1 MENKKYTLLNF
12 LKEDDA
18 PLISIEIPIIQRD
31 YAQGRSD
38 KRSKEIR
45 ETFLKALIR
54 AIEEKVPLELDFVY
68 GKRDKNK
75 VFLLDGQQRIT
86 TLYLLHWYIAQRIRK
101 PSLLKEVTLGY
112 HVRQY
117 ADEFTQKLSDENILI
132 DFSSSIPSV
141 AVCDCSWFFEAWKH
155 DPTVS
160 GMLNTLD
167 TIHELLKDKEINEER
182 YWQLLKNG
190 AVTFYWLDLEE
201 HQLTDELYLKMNA
214 RGKQLSKFE
223 NFKASLVKRIND
235 EQWENEKKVE
245 ETFSYK
251 MDTAYTDLFWQYRGD
266 QTVIDNEAM
275 NFFAGMAMIAH
286 ALRDKS
292 DEESEENKKIIDRIQ
307 ELFKTPLSVVAS
319 DYFSKEDFKRLKDFL
334 DFYSESKNLTI
345 DTSLWKYFTD
355 THEKTFFEIFIRDN
369 KATYPQRVF
378 FYALTQ
384 LFIKVEDNVK
394 REDFIRVVRNIIENA
409 SISVDT
415 FAGAIKLMQELLKG
429 SKDIYSYLSKTV
441 IQSKFASYQVKQ
453 EIDKAKRIV
462 ADSQWKEAIWEAEDH
477 PMFKGDIGFLLLETE
492 NNLDLFKKR
501 YEVAKEMFDEDGV
514 TDKYKENMLLIRAL
528 ISRFDQWHL
537 VTHGLTF
544 DCEKET
550 WKKILKYDKDKDKDN
565 KNYWVRYFL
574 NVLDSTTPLAS
585 TTPLRELI
593 KQPSQIIDRERPHQ
607 ELYQT
612 QLLEAIEERRRNYD
626 YWKRKISYH
635 GRHKYILY
643 YDKSK
648 TEDFRYIFA
657 DDRNEKLARAV
668 EKGIITTEQQLEV
681 NGEKIPFFWGWDIKF
696 TYKEEVYI
704 WRYQYFD
711 DIVKEANKE
720 ICTEEAMQKI
730 FSFSL

>member
-1 MENKKYTLLNF
+1 M
-12 LKEDDA
+12 
-18 PLISIEIPIIQRD
+18 
-31 YAQGRSD
+31 
-38 KRSKEIR
+38 
-45 ETFLKALIR
+45 
-54 AIEEKVPLELDFVY
+54 
-68 GKRDKNK
+68 
-75 VFLLDGQQRIT
+75 
-86 TLYLLHWYIAQRIRK
+86 
-101 PSLLKEVTLGY
+101 GY

-182 YWQLLKNG
+182 YWQLLENG

-235 EQWENEKKVE
+235 EQWESEKKVE

-251 MDTAYTDLFWQYRGD
+251 MDTTYTDLFWQYRGD

-292 DEESEENKKIIDRIQ
+292 DHKRIEELYHYPLLVTASDFSVGDFDLITEFLDLYSKPEDFYID
-307 ELFKTPLSVVAS
+307 TPLW
-319 DYFSKEDFKRLKDFL
+319 DKDFKAD
-334 DFYSESKNLTI
+334 SG
-345 DTSLWKYFTD
+345 
-355 THEKTFFEIFIRDN
+355 KTFFEVFVKDN
-369 KATYPQRVF
+369 ASVYRQRVF

-409 SISVDT
+409 SISVET

-429 SKDIYSYLSKTV
+429 SQDIYSYLSKTA
-441 IQSKFASYQVKQ
+441 IQSKFASYQVEQ

-501 YEVAKEMFDEDGV
+501 YEVAKEMFDENGV
-514 TDKYKENMLLIRAL
+514 KGKYRENALLLRAL
-528 ISRFDQWHL
+528 ISRFDSWYL
-537 VTHGLTF
+537 FWDSLSL
-544 DCEKET
+544 DSSSET
-550 WKKILKYDKDKDKDN
+550 WKRFLRTDKRWVKYFILLLDHENELKQFITEDSLLGQEYCSEEDFKIRVKTHTN
-565 KNYWVRYFL
+565 
-574 NVLDSTTPLAS
+574 
-585 TTPLRELI
+585 
-593 KQPSQIIDRERPHQ
+593 
-607 ELYQT
+607 LYQT
-612 QLLEAIEERRRNYD
+612 ELLVAICEKCIFH
-626 YWKRKISYH
+626 WSY
-635 GRHKYILY
+635 KNYILY
-643 YDKSK
+643 PPYSQNERNK
-648 TEDFRYIFA
+648 YIVTHE
-657 DDRNEKLARAV
+657 RNDKLAKAI

-681 NGEKIPFFWGWDIKF
+681 NGKKIPFFWGWSVHFI
-696 TYKEEVYI
+696 YNNEEYWYYYHTDKPKI
-704 WRYQYFD
+704 TKNGQD
-711 DIVKEANKE
+711 
-720 ICTEEAMQKI
+720 CTEAMQKI

>member
-1 MENKKYTLLNF
+1 MSNKTTFLSFAQNKK
-12 LKEDDA
+12 
-18 PLISIEIPIIQRD
+18 IEIPIFQRD
-31 YAQGRSD
+31 YAQGRNDETTD
-38 KRSKEIR
+38 KIR
-45 ETFLKALIR
+45 KDFVSSLIEALDKNTPI
-54 AIEEKVPLELDFVY
+54 ELDFIY
-68 GKRDKNK
+68 GREVDNTIT
-75 VFLLDGQQRIT
+75 LIDGQQRLT
-86 TLYLLHWYIAQRIRK
+86 TLFLLHWYLSQRIGK
-101 PSLLKEVTLGY
+101 IDAFKNIKFS
-112 HVRQY
+112 Y
-117 ADEFTQKLSDENILI
+117 ATRDYAKDFTAQLTTEEDFKIDFTQTLSTELKNKN
-132 DFSSSIPSV
+132 
-141 AVCDCSWFFEAWKH
+141 WFYDDWQY

-167 TIHELLKDKEINEER
+167 EIHKQLRNKTIEHYWSLLEQDKQGII
-182 YWQLLKNG
+182 
-190 AVTFYWLDLEE
+190 TFYWLDLGE
-201 HQLTDELYLKMNA
+201 HHLTDELYLKMNA

-223 NFKASLVKRIND
+223 NFKASLIKRIND
-235 EQWENEKKVE
+235 EQWENEENIEK
-245 ETFSYK
+245 TFSYK
-251 MDTAYTDLFWQYRGD
+251 MDTTYTDLFWQYRGD
-266 QTVIDNEAM
+266 MNVIDYEVT
-275 NFFAGMAMIAH
+275 NFFAGMAMIGYV
-286 ALRDKS
+286 LK
-292 DEESEENKKIIDRIQ
+292 EKNSEAQQKRAQ
-307 ELFKTPLSVVAS
+307 ELFSNPLSVVAS
-319 DYFSKEDFKRLKDFL
+319 DFSKEDFERLEEFL
-334 DFYSESKNLTI
+334 DFYSTVENISIKT
-345 DTSLWKYFTD
+345 DLWKYYNTNN
-355 THEKTFFEIFIRDN
+355 KRGFFEEFIKDEN
-369 KATYPQRVF
+369 KGTQKAYRGATYKQRVF
-378 FYALTQ
+378 FYAITN
-384 LFIKVEDNVK
+384 LFIKVKDNK
-394 REDFIRVVRNIIENA
+394 AKIEEFIQVVRNIIENEA
-409 SISVDT
+409 IDSAET
-415 FAGAIKLMQELLKG
+415 FAGAIKLMQELLEG
-429 SKDIYSYLSKTV
+429 SQDIYSYLSKTA

-501 YEVAKEMFDEDGV
+501 YEVAKEMFDENGV
-514 TDKYKENMLLIRAL
+514 TDKYRENMLLIRAL

-537 VTHGLTF
+537 VTHGFTF

-550 WKKILKYDKDKDKDN
+550 WKKILEYD
-565 KNYWVRYFL
+565 NYWVRYFL

-648 TEDFRYIFA
+648 TEGFRYIFA
-657 DDRNEKLARAV
+657 DDRNEKLAKAV

>member
-18 PLISIEIPIIQRD
+18 PLISIEVPIIQRD

-38 KRSKEIR
+38 KRSREIR
-45 ETFLKALIR
+45 ETFLKTLIR

-201 HQLTDELYLKMNA
+201 HHLTDELYLKMNA

-235 EQWENEKKVE
+235 EQWESKEKVK

-251 MDTAYTDLFWQYRGD
+251 MDTAYTDLFWQYREED
-266 QTVIDNEAM
+266 KTIIDEEAM

-292 DEESEENKKIIDRIQ
+292 DHERI
-307 ELFKTPLSVVAS
+307 EYLYYNPLHVTAS
-319 DYFSKEDFKRLKDFL
+319 DFSKEDFKLITKFLDLYSNSKPEDFYIDTPLWDKDFKA
-334 DFYSESKNLTI
+334 DRG
-345 DTSLWKYFTD
+345 
-355 THEKTFFEIFIRDN
+355 KTFFKVFVKDN
-369 KATYPQRVF
+369 KSFYKQRVF
-378 FYALTQ
+378 FYAVSY
-384 LFIKVEDNVK
+384 LFIKVDDEVERK
-394 REDFIRVVRNIIENA
+394 EFVRVVRNIIENA
-409 SISVDT
+409 SINSAET
-415 FAGAIKLMQELLKG
+415 FAGAIKLMRELLDG
-429 SKDIYSYLSKTV
+429 SLDIYDYLSKTA
-441 IQSKFASYQVKQ
+441 IQSKFASYQVAQ

-462 ADSQWKEAIWEAEDH
+462 TNPEWKGAIWEAEDH
-477 PMFKGDIGFLLLETE
+477 SMFKGDIGFLLLETE
-492 NNLDLFKKR
+492 NNLGLFKKR

-528 ISRFDQWHL
+528 VATFDQWHL
-537 VTHGLTF
+537 LTHGLTY
-544 DCEKET
+544 DCEKDT
-550 WKKILKYDKDKDKDN
+550 WKEILEYDRDSSA
-565 KNYWVRYFL
+565 YFL
-574 NVLDSTTPLAS
+574 KVLDSSIPLE
-585 TTPLRELI
+585 ELV
-593 KQPSQIIDRERPHQ
+593 KQPSKMKDYEEPHQ
-607 ELYQT
+607 DLYQT
-612 QLLEAIEERRRNYD
+612 NLLEAIQQRRPNNRGFTYHFSWGVHILYPPYYSGDYYGCIIGEERN
-626 YWKRKISYH
+626 K
-635 GRHKYILY
+635 
-643 YDKSK
+643 
-648 TEDFRYIFA
+648 
-657 DDRNEKLARAV
+657 KLAQAV
-668 EKGIITTEQQLEV
+668 AKGIINTEQQLEW
-681 NGEKIPFFWGWDIKF
+681 NDEKLPFFWGWNISF
-696 TYKEEVYI
+696 IYNNEEYWYYYNTDKTKI
-704 WRYQYFD
+704 TKNGQD
-711 DIVKEANKE
+711 
-720 ICTEEAMQKI
+720 CTEEALQKI
-730 FSFSL
+730 FSSSL

>member
-1 MENKKYTLLNF
+1 MSNKTTFLSFAQNKK
-12 LKEDDA
+12 
-18 PLISIEIPIIQRD
+18 IEIPIFQRD
-31 YAQGRSD
+31 YAQGRND
-38 KRSKEIR
+38 KTTDKIR
-45 ETFLKALIR
+45 KDFVSSLIEALDKNTPI
-54 AIEEKVPLELDFVY
+54 ELDFIY
-68 GKRDKNK
+68 GREVDNTIT
-75 VFLLDGQQRIT
+75 LIDGQQRLT
-86 TLYLLHWYIAQRIRK
+86 TLFLLHWYISQRIGK
-101 PSLLKEVTLGY
+101 IDAFKNIKFS
-112 HVRQY
+112 Y
-117 ADEFTQKLSDENILI
+117 ATRDYAKDFTAKLTTEEDFKIDFTQAISTELKDKN
-132 DFSSSIPSV
+132 
-141 AVCDCSWFFEAWKH
+141 WFYDDWQH

-167 TIHELLKDKEINEER
+167 EIHKQLRDKTIEHYWSLLEQGII
-182 YWQLLKNG
+182 
-190 AVTFYWLDLEE
+190 TFYWLDLEE

-223 NFKASLVKRIND
+223 NFKASLIKHMAD
-235 EQWENEKKVE
+235 EQWEGREDFSEK
-245 ETFSYK
+245 K
-251 MDTAYTDLFWQYRGD
+251 MDTTYTDLFWQYRGD

-275 NFFAGMAMIAH
+275 NFFAGIAMIAH

-292 DEESEENKKIIDRIQ
+292 DHERIEELYYDPLLVTASDFSVGDFKLITEFLDLYSKPEDFYID
-307 ELFKTPLSVVAS
+307 TPLW
-319 DYFSKEDFKRLKDFL
+319 DKDFKAD
-334 DFYSESKNLTI
+334 SG
-345 DTSLWKYFTD
+345 
-355 THEKTFFEIFIRDN
+355 KTFFEIFIKDN
-369 KATYPQRVF
+369 KSFYKQRVF

-384 LFIKVEDNVK
+384 LFIKVEDK
-394 REDFIRVVRNIIENA
+394 AIRENFIRVVRNIVENA
-409 SISVDT
+409 TIDSAQT
-415 FAGAIKLMQELLKG
+415 FVGAIKLMKELLEGFLEVLSKG
-429 SKDIYSYLSKTV
+429 VQDIYSYLSKTA
-441 IQSKFASYQVKQ
+441 IQSKFASYQVAK

-528 ISRFDQWHL
+528 ISRFDQWDL

-550 WKKILKYDKDKDKDN
+550 WKKILKYD
-565 KNYWVRYFL
+565 NYWVRYFL

-593 KQPSQIIDRERPHQ
+593 KQPSRIIDRERPHQ

-648 TEDFRYIFA
+648 TEGFRYIFA
-657 DDRNEKLARAV
+657 DDRNEKLAKAV

-730 FSFSL
+730 FSSSL

>member
-12 LKEDDA
+12 LKEDNTS
-18 PLISIEIPIIQRD
+18 LISIEIPIIQRD

-45 ETFLKALIR
+45 ETFLKTLIR

-182 YWQLLKNG
+182 YWQLLENG

-235 EQWENEKKVE
+235 EQWESEKKVE

-251 MDTAYTDLFWQYRGD
+251 MDTTYTDLFWQYRGD

-292 DEESEENKKIIDRIQ
+292 DHERIEELYHYPLHVTASDFSVGDFKLITEFLDLYSNSKPEDFYID
-307 ELFKTPLSVVAS
+307 TPLW
-319 DYFSKEDFKRLKDFL
+319 DKDFKAD
-334 DFYSESKNLTI
+334 SG
-345 DTSLWKYFTD
+345 
-355 THEKTFFEIFIRDN
+355 KTFFEIFIKDN
-369 KATYPQRVF
+369 KSFYNQRVF

-384 LFIKVEDNVK
+384 LFIKVEDKAERKEFV
-394 REDFIRVVRNIIENA
+394 RVVRNIIENTTIDSA
-409 SISVDT
+409 QT
-415 FAGAIKLMQELLKG
+415 FVSAIKLMHDLLEGCYKDEENWINIYTYLNTEPQLKS
-429 SKDIYSYLSKTV
+429 SK
-441 IQSKFASYQVKQ
+441 YQVEQ

-462 ADSQWKEAIWEAEDH
+462 ADSQWKEAIWETEDH

-501 YEVAKEMFDEDGV
+501 YEVAKKMFDEDGV
-514 TDKYKENMLLIRAL
+514 KGKYRENALLLRAL
-528 ISRFDQWHL
+528 ISRFDHWSL
-537 VTHGLTF
+537 VWNLNF
-544 DCEKET
+544 DSSRDNWKAYILKTMYKEKENRIT
-550 WKKILKYDKDKDKDN
+550 KHFLTLLDNEDKLDVFITEEPSLQKNNENFELYKKTLKN
-565 KNYWVRYFL
+565 
-574 NVLDSTTPLAS
+574 
-585 TTPLRELI
+585 
-593 KQPSQIIDRERPHQ
+593 
-607 ELYQT
+607 LYQT
-612 QLLEAIEERRRNYD
+612 ELLIAICEKCYLRWESEN
-626 YWKRKISYH
+626 
-635 GRHKYILY
+635 YILY
-643 YDKSK
+643 PYNGRKEQFK
-648 TEDFRYIFA
+648 YIVTHE
-657 DDRNEKLARAV
+657 RNDKLAKAI

-681 NGEKIPFFWGWDIKF
+681 NGKKIPFFWGWSVHFIYDN
-696 TYKEEVYI
+696 EEYWYYYHTDKPKI
-704 WRYQYFD
+704 TKNGQD
-711 DIVKEANKE
+711 
-720 ICTEEAMQKI
+720 CTEEAMQKI

>member
-12 LKEDDA
+12 LKGDNA
-18 PLISIEIPIIQRD
+18 PLISIEVPIIQRD

-38 KRSKEIR
+38 KRSREIR
-45 ETFLKALIR
+45 ETFLKTLIR
-54 AIEEKVPLELDFVY
+54 AIEEKVPIELDFVY

-86 TLYLLHWYIAQRIRK
+86 TLYLLHWYIAQRMRK

-132 DFSSSIPSV
+132 DFNSSIPSV

-182 YWQLLKNG
+182 YWQPLKNG

-201 HQLTDELYLKMNA
+201 HQLTDDLYLKMNA

-235 EQWENEKKVE
+235 EQWESKEKNE

-251 MDTAYTDLFWQYRGD
+251 MDITYTDLFWKYRGG

-292 DEESEENKKIIDRIQ
+292 DHERIDELYDYPLRVAASDFSVSDF
-307 ELFKTPLSVVAS
+307 ELFK
-319 DYFSKEDFKRLKDFL
+319 EFL
-334 DFYSESKNLTI
+334 DFYSNPKLSIEIPLWDKDFKADSK
-345 DTSLWKYFTD
+345 
-355 THEKTFFEIFIRDN
+355 KTFFEVFVKDN
-369 KATYPQRVF
+369 ASVYRQRVF
-378 FYALTQ
+378 FYALTP
-384 LFIKVEDNVK
+384 LFIKVEDKAN
-394 REDFIRVVRNIIENA
+394 RENFIRVVRNIIENA
-409 SISVDT
+409 TINSAET
-415 FAGAIKLMQELLKG
+415 FAGAIKLMRELLKG
-429 SKDIYSYLSKTV
+429 SQDIYSYLSKTA
-441 IQSKFASYQVKQ
+441 IQSNFASYQVEQ

-501 YEVAKEMFDEDGV
+501 YEVAKEMFDDNGV

-528 ISRFDQWHL
+528 VATFDQWHL
-537 VTHGLTF
+537 LTHGLTY
-544 DCEKET
+544 DCKKDT
-550 WKKILKYDKDKDKDN
+550 WKEILEYDRDSSA
-565 KNYWVRYFL
+565 YFL
-574 NVLDSTTPLAS
+574 KVLDSSIPLE
-585 TTPLRELI
+585 ELV
-593 KQPSQIIDRERPHQ
+593 KQPSKMKDYEEPHQ
-607 ELYQT
+607 DLYQT
-612 QLLEAIEERRRNYD
+612 NLLEAIQQRRPNNRVSH
-626 YWKRKISYH
+626 IIFL
-635 GRHKYILY
+635 GEFTFYIHL
-643 YDKSK
+643 
-648 TEDFRYIFA
+648 
-657 DDRNEKLARAV
+657 
-668 EKGIITTEQQLEV
+668 IIQETIMV
-681 NGEKIPFFWGWDIKF
+681 
-696 TYKEEVYI
+696 V
-704 WRYQYFD
+704 
-711 DIVKEANKE
+711 
-720 ICTEEAMQKI
+720 
-730 FSFSL
+730 S

>member
-1 MENKKYTLLNF
+1 M
-12 LKEDDA
+12 
-18 PLISIEIPIIQRD
+18 
-31 YAQGRSD
+31 
-38 KRSKEIR
+38 
-45 ETFLKALIR
+45 
-54 AIEEKVPLELDFVY
+54 
-68 GKRDKNK
+68 
-75 VFLLDGQQRIT
+75 LDGQQRIT

-201 HQLTDELYLKMNA
+201 HHLTDELYLKMNA

-235 EQWENEKKVE
+235 EQWESEKKVE

-292 DEESEENKKIIDRIQ
+292 DHKRID
-307 ELFKTPLSVVAS
+307 ELYDYPLLVTASDFSVGDFELITEFLDLYSKPEDFYIDTPLWG
-319 DYFSKEDFKRLKDFL
+319 KDFKADSGKDF
-334 DFYSESKNLTI
+334 
-345 DTSLWKYFTD
+345 
-355 THEKTFFEIFIRDN
+355 FEVFVKDN
-369 KATYPQRVF
+369 ASVYKQRVKQCVF
-378 FYALTQ
+378 FYAVSY
-384 LFIKVEDNVK
+384 LFIKVKDNKTK
-394 REDFIRVVRNIIENA
+394 REDFIRVVRNIIENTPIDSA
-409 SISVDT
+409 QT
-415 FAGAIKLMQELLKG
+415 FVSAIKLMHNLLEG
-429 SKDIYSYLSKTV
+429 CYKDEENWINIYTYLNTEPQLKS
-441 IQSKFASYQVKQ
+441 SEYQVEQ

-501 YEVAKEMFDEDGV
+501 YEIAKEMFDENGV
-514 TDKYKENMLLIRAL
+514 KGKYRENALLLRAL
-528 ISRFDQWHL
+528 ISRFDSWKL
-537 VTHGLTF
+537 LFDINYDLTAYNWKSYILKTIYK
-544 DCEKET
+544 EKENDIT
-550 WKKILKYDKDKDKDN
+550 K
-565 KNYWVRYFL
+565 YFL
-574 NVLDSTTPLAS
+574 TLLDNEDKLEAF
-585 TTPLRELI
+585 I
-593 KQPSQIIDRERPHQ
+593 KDDSSLQQGYWSDEDFRIRKNTHIN
-607 ELYQT
+607 LYQT
-612 QLLEAIEERRRNYD
+612 ELLAAICEICNERFLKESYRYFYLHIYNGRKDNRYFVYREQHEILAKAIED
-626 YWKRKISYH
+626 
-635 GRHKYILY
+635 
-643 YDKSK
+643 
-648 TEDFRYIFA
+648 
-657 DDRNEKLARAV
+657 
-668 EKGIITTEQQLEV
+668 GIITTQQQLEV
-681 NGEKIPFFWGWDIKF
+681 NGEKIPFFWGQDINF
-696 TYKEEVYI
+696 NYNNEEYI
-704 WRYQYFD
+704 WVYSD
-711 DIVKEANKE
+711 NK
-720 ICTEEAMQKI
+720 ITKNGQDCTEEALQKI
-730 FSFSL
+730 FLL

>member
-1 MENKKYTLLNF
+1 MSNKTTFLSFAQNKK
-12 LKEDDA
+12 
-18 PLISIEIPIIQRD
+18 IEIPIFQRD
-31 YAQGRSD
+31 YAQGRNDETTD
-38 KRSKEIR
+38 KIR
-45 ETFLKALIR
+45 KDFVSSLIEALDKNTPI
-54 AIEEKVPLELDFVY
+54 ELDFIY
-68 GKRDKNK
+68 GREVDNTIT
-75 VFLLDGQQRIT
+75 LIDGQQRLT
-86 TLYLLHWYIAQRIRK
+86 TLFLLHWYLSQRIGK
-101 PSLLKEVTLGY
+101 IDAFKNIKFS
-112 HVRQY
+112 Y
-117 ADEFTQKLSDENILI
+117 ATRDYAKDFTAKLTTGEDFKIDFTQATLSTELKDKSCFY
-132 DFSSSIPSV
+132 D
-141 AVCDCSWFFEAWKH
+141 DWQH

-167 TIHELLKDKEINEER
+167 EIHKQLRDKTIEHYWSLLEQGII
-182 YWQLLKNG
+182 
-190 AVTFYWLDLEE
+190 TFYWLDLEE

-214 RGKQLSKFE
+214 RGKQLSNFE
-223 NFKASLVKRIND
+223 NFKASLVKRMAD
-235 EQWENEKKVE
+235 EQWEGRED
-245 ETFSYK
+245 FSLK
-251 MDTAYTDLFWQYRGD
+251 MDTTYTDLFWQYRGD

-334 DFYSESKNLTI
+334 NFYSKSKNLTI

-355 THEKTFFEIFIRDN
+355 PHEKTFFEIFIRDN
-369 KATYPQRVF
+369 KVTYPQRVF

-384 LFIKVEDNVK
+384 LFIKVEDK
-394 REDFIRVVRNIIENA
+394 DDREDFIRVVRNIIENTTIDSA
-409 SISVDT
+409 QT
-415 FAGAIKLMQELLKG
+415 FVSAIKLIHELFEGCYKKDEKIWINIYTYLNTEPKLKS
-429 SKDIYSYLSKTV
+429 SK
-441 IQSKFASYQVKQ
+441 YQIEQ
-453 EIDKAKRIV
+453 EIDKAKRII
-462 ADSQWKEAIWEAEDH
+462 ADSQWKEAIWEAEEH
-477 PMFKGDIGFLLLETE
+477 PMFKGDIGFLLLGTE

-550 WKKILKYDKDKDKDN
+550 WKKILEYD
-565 KNYWVRYFL
+565 NYWVRYFL
-574 NVLDSTTPLAS
+574 KILDSITLSENTMSLK
-585 TTPLRELI
+585 ELI
-593 KQPSQIIDRERPHQ
+593 KEPSTIVDRERPHQ

-612 QLLEAIEERRRNYD
+612 QLLESIEERRKNCD

-643 YDKSK
+643 YDRSK

-657 DDRNEKLARAV
+657 DDRNEKLAKAV

-681 NGEKIPFFWGWDIKF
+681 NGVKIPFFWGWDIKF

-720 ICTEEAMQKI
+720 ICTEEALQKI
-730 FSFSL
+730 FSSSL

>member
-12 LKEDDA
+12 LKGDNT
-18 PLISIEIPIIQRD
+18 PLISIEVPIIQRD

-38 KRSKEIR
+38 KYSREIR
-45 ETFLKALIR
+45 ETFLKTLIR
-54 AIEEKVPLELDFVY
+54 AIEEKVPIELDFVY

-201 HQLTDELYLKMNA
+201 HHLTDELYLKMNA

-223 NFKASLVKRIND
+223 NFKASLVKRMAD
-235 EQWENEKKVE
+235 EQWEGRED
-245 ETFSYK
+245 FSLK
-251 MDTAYTDLFWQYRGD
+251 MDTTYTDLFWQYRGD

-292 DEESEENKKIIDRIQ
+292 DHERIEELYYYPLLVTASDFSIGDFELITEFLDLYSKPEGFYID
-307 ELFKTPLSVVAS
+307 TPLW
-319 DYFSKEDFKRLKDFL
+319 DKDFKAD
-334 DFYSESKNLTI
+334 SG
-345 DTSLWKYFTD
+345 
-355 THEKTFFEIFIRDN
+355 KTFFKVKGETFFKVFVKDN
-369 KATYPQRVF
+369 ASVYRQRIF

-384 LFIKVEDNVK
+384 LFIKVEDK
-394 REDFIRVVRNIIENA
+394 DDREDFIRVVRNIIENTTIDSA
-409 SISVDT
+409 QT
-415 FAGAIKLMQELLKG
+415 FVSAIKLIHNLLEGCYKDEKNWMNIYTYLNTEPQLKS
-429 SKDIYSYLSKTV
+429 SK
-441 IQSKFASYQVKQ
+441 YQVEQ
-453 EIDKAKRIV
+453 EIDKAKHIV
-462 ADSQWKEAIWEAEDH
+462 KDTQWKGAIWEAEDH

-501 YEVAKEMFDEDGV
+501 YEVAKEMFDEKGV
-514 TDKYKENMLLIRAL
+514 KGKYRENALLLRAL
-528 ISRFDQWHL
+528 ISRFDSWKL
-537 VTHGLTF
+537 LFDINYDLTAYNWKSYILKTIYK
-544 DCEKET
+544 EKENDIT
-550 WKKILKYDKDKDKDN
+550 K
-565 KNYWVRYFL
+565 YFL
-574 NVLDSTTPLAS
+574 TLLDNEDKLEAF
-585 TTPLRELI
+585 I
-593 KQPSQIIDRERPHQ
+593 KDDSSLQQ
-607 ELYQT
+607 EYWSDEDFRIRKKTHMNLYQT
-612 QLLEAIEERRRNYD
+612 ELLAAICEICNERFLKESYRYFYLHIHNG
-626 YWKRKISYH
+626 RKDNRYFVYREQH
-635 GRHKYILY
+635 EILAKAI
-643 YDKSK
+643 D
-648 TEDFRYIFA
+648 E
-657 DDRNEKLARAV
+657 
-668 EKGIITTEQQLEV
+668 GIITTEQQLEV
-681 NGEKIPFFWGWDIKF
+681 NGKKIPFFWGWNVSFIYNKEEYIWWYNGQITKDGQD
-696 TYKEEVYI
+696 YKEE
-704 WRYQYFD
+704 
-711 DIVKEANKE
+711 AL
-720 ICTEEAMQKI
+720 QKI
-730 FSFSL
+730 FSSSL

>member
-12 LKEDDA
+12 LKEDNTS
-18 PLISIEIPIIQRD
+18 LISIEIPIIQRD

-45 ETFLKALIR
+45 ETFLKTLIR

-155 DPTVS
+155 DPTIS

-182 YWQLLKNG
+182 YWQLLKDG

-201 HQLTDELYLKMNA
+201 HHLTDELYLKMNA

-235 EQWENEKKVE
+235 EQWESKEKVK

-292 DEESEENKKIIDRIQ
+292 DHKRIEELYYYPLLVTASDFSVGDFELITEFLDLYSKPEDFYID
-307 ELFKTPLSVVAS
+307 TPLW
-319 DYFSKEDFKRLKDFL
+319 DKDFKAD
-334 DFYSESKNLTI
+334 SG
-345 DTSLWKYFTD
+345 
-355 THEKTFFEIFIRDN
+355 KTFFEIFIKDN
-369 KATYPQRVF
+369 KSFYNQRVF
-378 FYALTQ
+378 FYAVSY
-384 LFIKVEDNVK
+384 LFIKVKDNKTK

-409 SISVDT
+409 SINSAET
-415 FAGAIKLMQELLKG
+415 FAGAIKLMRELLKG
-429 SKDIYSYLSKTV
+429 SQDIYSYLSKTA
-441 IQSKFASYQVKQ
+441 IQSNFASYQVAQ

-462 ADSQWKEAIWEAEDH
+462 KDTQWKEAIWEAEDH
-477 PMFKGDIGFLLLETE
+477 SMFKGDIGFLLLETE

-501 YEVAKEMFDEDGV
+501 YEVAKEMFDENGV
-514 TDKYKENMLLIRAL
+514 KGKYRENALLLRAL
-528 ISRFDQWHL
+528 ISRFDSWKL
-537 VTHGLTF
+537 LFDIYYDLTAYNWKSYILKTIYK
-544 DCEKET
+544 EKENDIT
-550 WKKILKYDKDKDKDN
+550 KHFLTLLDNEDKLEAFIKDDSSLQQGYWSDEDFRIR
-565 KNYWVRYFL
+565 KNTHI
-574 NVLDSTTPLAS
+574 N
-585 TTPLRELI
+585 
-593 KQPSQIIDRERPHQ
+593 
-607 ELYQT
+607 LYQT
-612 QLLEAIEERRRNYD
+612 ELLAAICEICNERFLKESYRYFYLHIHNGRKDNRYFVYRERHEILAKAIED
-626 YWKRKISYH
+626 
-635 GRHKYILY
+635 
-643 YDKSK
+643 
-648 TEDFRYIFA
+648 
-657 DDRNEKLARAV
+657 
-668 EKGIITTEQQLEV
+668 GIITTEQQLEV
-681 NGEKIPFFWGWDIKF
+681 NGKKIPFFRGQDINF
-696 TYKEEVYI
+696 NYNNEEYT
-704 WRYQYFD
+704 WAYSD
-711 DIVKEANKE
+711 NK
-720 ICTEEAMQKI
+720 ITKNGQDCTEEAMQKI
-730 FSFSL
+730 FLSSL

>member
-12 LKEDDA
+12 LKEDNTS
-18 PLISIEIPIIQRD
+18 LISIEIPIIQRD

-45 ETFLKALIR
+45 ETFLKTLIR

-182 YWQLLKNG
+182 YWQLLENG

-235 EQWENEKKVE
+235 EQWESEKKVE

-251 MDTAYTDLFWQYRGD
+251 MDTTYTDLFWQYRGD

-292 DEESEENKKIIDRIQ
+292 DHKRIEELYHYPLLVTASDFSVGDFDLITEFLDLYSKPEDFYID
-307 ELFKTPLSVVAS
+307 TPLW
-319 DYFSKEDFKRLKDFL
+319 DKDFKAD
-334 DFYSESKNLTI
+334 SG
-345 DTSLWKYFTD
+345 
-355 THEKTFFEIFIRDN
+355 KTFFEVFVKDN
-369 KATYPQRVF
+369 ASVYRQRVF

-409 SISVDT
+409 SISVET

-429 SKDIYSYLSKTV
+429 SQDIYSYLSKTA
-441 IQSKFASYQVKQ
+441 IQSKFASYQVEQ

-501 YEVAKEMFDEDGV
+501 YEVAKEMFDENGV
-514 TDKYKENMLLIRAL
+514 KGKYRENALLLRAL
-528 ISRFDQWHL
+528 ISRFDSWYL
-537 VTHGLTF
+537 FWDSLSL
-544 DCEKET
+544 DSSSET
-550 WKKILKYDKDKDKDN
+550 WKRFLRTDKRWVKYFILLLDHENELKQFITEDSLLGQEYCSEEDFKIRVKTHTN
-565 KNYWVRYFL
+565 
-574 NVLDSTTPLAS
+574 
-585 TTPLRELI
+585 
-593 KQPSQIIDRERPHQ
+593 
-607 ELYQT
+607 LYQT
-612 QLLEAIEERRRNYD
+612 ELLVAICEKCIFH
-626 YWKRKISYH
+626 WSY
-635 GRHKYILY
+635 KNYILY
-643 YDKSK
+643 PPYSQNERNK
-648 TEDFRYIFA
+648 YIVTHE
-657 DDRNEKLARAV
+657 RNDKLAKAI

-681 NGEKIPFFWGWDIKF
+681 NGKKIPFFWGWSVHFI
-696 TYKEEVYI
+696 YNNEEYWYYYHTDKPKI
-704 WRYQYFD
+704 TKNGQD
-711 DIVKEANKE
+711 
-720 ICTEEAMQKI
+720 CTEAMQKI

>member
-12 LKEDDA
+12 LKGDNT
-18 PLISIEIPIIQRD
+18 PLISIEVPIIQRD

-38 KRSKEIR
+38 KHSREIR
-45 ETFLKALIR
+45 ETFLKTLIR
-54 AIEEKVPLELDFVY
+54 AIEEKVPIELDFVY

-132 DFSSSIPSV
+132 NFSSSIPSV

-201 HQLTDELYLKMNA
+201 HHLTDELYLKMNA

-223 NFKASLVKRIND
+223 NFKASLVKRMAD
-235 EQWENEKKVE
+235 EQWKGRED
-245 ETFSYK
+245 FSLK
-251 MDTAYTDLFWQYRGD
+251 MDTTYTDLFWQYRGD

-275 NFFAGMAMIAH
+275 NFFAGIAMIAH

-292 DEESEENKKIIDRIQ
+292 DHKRI
-307 ELFKTPLSVVAS
+307 EDLYYYPLLVTAS
-319 DYFSKEDFKRLKDFL
+319 DFSKEDFELITEFLDLYSKPEDFYIDTPLWDKDFKA
-334 DFYSESKNLTI
+334 DSG
-345 DTSLWKYFTD
+345 
-355 THEKTFFEIFIRDN
+355 KTFFEIFIKDN
-369 KATYPQRVF
+369 KSFYKQRVF

-384 LFIKVEDNVK
+384 LFIKVEDKVK

-409 SISVDT
+409 SISIKT
-415 FAGAIKLMQELLKG
+415 FAGAIKLMQELLKN
-429 SKDIYSYLSKTV
+429 SKDIYSYLSKTA
-441 IQSKFASYQVKQ
+441 IQSEFASYQVKQ

-501 YEVAKEMFDEDGV
+501 YEVAKEMFDENGV
-514 TDKYKENMLLIRAL
+514 KGKYRENALLLRAL
-528 ISRFDQWHL
+528 ISRFDSWYL
-537 VTHGLTF
+537 FWDSLSL
-544 DCEKET
+544 DSSSET
-550 WKKILKYDKDKDKDN
+550 WKRFLRTDKRWVKYFILLLDHENELKQFITEDSLLGQEYCSEEDFKIRVKTHIN
-565 KNYWVRYFL
+565 
-574 NVLDSTTPLAS
+574 
-585 TTPLRELI
+585 
-593 KQPSQIIDRERPHQ
+593 
-607 ELYQT
+607 LYQT
-612 QLLEAIEERRRNYD
+612 ELLVAICEKCIFHWNS
-626 YWKRKISYH
+626 KN
-635 GRHKYILY
+635 YILY
-643 YDKSK
+643 PSNSK
-648 TEDFRYIFA
+648 VNWNKYIVTHE
-657 DDRNEKLARAV
+657 RNDKLAKAI
-668 EKGIITTEQQLEV
+668 EDSIITTEQQLEV
-681 NGEKIPFFWGWDIKF
+681 NGKKIPFFWGWNVSFI
-696 TYKEEVYI
+696 YNNEEYI
-704 WRYQYFD
+704 WWYNGQITKNGQD
-711 DIVKEANKE
+711 
-720 ICTEEAMQKI
+720 CTEEAMQKI